1 MLGKALLPNIGE
13 HLSNLTHLFLASN
26 AFEGLIPV
34 SLGNAL
40 GLEVID
46 LSHNKFTGQIPTT
59 FGKLAKL
66 TELYLDY
73 NQLVARN
80 NQDWAFFS
88 ALRNCRSLNSLSLSY
103 NELQGPIP

>member
-1 MLGKALLPNIGE
+1 LLSLEYNMLGKALLPNIGE

-66 TELYLDY
+66 TDT
-73 NQLVARN
+73 
-80 NQDWAFFS
+80 S
-88 ALRNCRSLNSLSLSY
+88 TTTSL
-103 NELQGPIP
+103 